1 MQNSESF
8 TFSYKITRNT
18 PDDRYTKNVEM
29 SVPLNYSSNFW
40 GNLEMPLINCEI
52 NLILTWSEN
61 CFCSWSNQI
70 CNSRYKTT
78 ETIRISI

>member
-40 GNLEMPLINCEI
+40 GNLECH
-52 NLILTWSEN
+52 
-61 CFCSWSNQI
+61 
-70 CNSRYKTT
+70 
-78 ETIRISI
+78 